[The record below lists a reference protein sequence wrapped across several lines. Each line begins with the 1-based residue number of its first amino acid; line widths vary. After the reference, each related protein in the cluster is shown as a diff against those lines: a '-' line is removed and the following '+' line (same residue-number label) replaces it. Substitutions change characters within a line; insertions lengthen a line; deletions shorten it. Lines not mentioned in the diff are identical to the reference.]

1 MQKAKTFKLSQRKNV
16 LRKSLEE
23 NFEKFPKQAKIA
35 FIRKNEPTNKN
46 DFSLVRCV
54 LEKKHEELAL
64 NSRK

>member
-23 NFEKFPKQAKIA
+23 NFEKFPKQAKIT

-46 DFSLVRCV
+46 EFSGRRPFFFKL
-54 LEKKHEELAL
+54 L
-64 NSRK
+64 NTF